1 MYILVSFS
9 AYWHFLNTFILG
21 LIMKIHFTYSEM
33 GVDAGVAG
41 GAREILV
48 LPVGNVLVGAGIP
61 ELFGQTKI
69 YHITQ
74 VALV

>member
-1 MYILVSFS
+1 
-9 AYWHFLNTFILG
+9 
-21 LIMKIHFTYSEM
+21 M

-41 GAREILV
+41 RAREILV
-48 LPVGNVLVGAGIP
+48 LPVGNVLMGARIP

-74 VALV
+74 VALELEKLSDITLERSKY

>member
-1 MYILVSFS
+1 
-9 AYWHFLNTFILG
+9 
-21 LIMKIHFTYSEM
+21 M

-41 GAREILV
+41 RAREILV
-48 LPVGNVLVGAGIP
+48 LPVGNVLVGARVP

-74 VALV
+74 VALKLERLLDIPLERHKK

>member
-1 MYILVSFS
+1 MSL
-9 AYWHFLNTFILG
+9 
-21 LIMKIHFTYSEM
+21 TYSEM
-33 GVDAGVAG
+33 SVDAGVAG

-48 LPVGNVLVGAGIP
+48 LPVGNVLVGARVA

-74 VALV
+74 VALVIKIG

>member
-1 MYILVSFS
+1 MIL
-9 AYWHFLNTFILG
+9 
-21 LIMKIHFTYSEM
+21 TYSKV

-48 LPVGNVLVGAGIP
+48 LPVGNVLVGARIS

-74 VALV
+74 VALIFKRCLEIIDKSKKKLSLVYLLP

>member
-1 MYILVSFS
+1 MC
-9 AYWHFLNTFILG
+9 
-21 LIMKIHFTYSEM
+21 FTYSEM

-74 VALV
+74 VALKDY

>member
-1 MYILVSFS
+1 
-9 AYWHFLNTFILG
+9 
-21 LIMKIHFTYSEM
+21 M

-48 LPVGNVLVGAGIP
+48 LPIGNVLVGARIS
-61 ELFGQTKI
+61 ELFGQSKI

-74 VALV
+74 VALVLKEVYQLYKSYLYYTFFPRPIRKLSGFISR

>member
-1 MYILVSFS
+1 
-9 AYWHFLNTFILG
+9 
-21 LIMKIHFTYSEM
+21 M

-74 VALV
+74 VALKLEGLLDITLKRNKYASSPSSQGP

>member
-1 MYILVSFS
+1 
-9 AYWHFLNTFILG
+9 
-21 LIMKIHFTYSEM
+21 M

-48 LPVGNVLVGAGIP
+48 LPIGNVLVGARIS

-74 VALV
+74 VALLP